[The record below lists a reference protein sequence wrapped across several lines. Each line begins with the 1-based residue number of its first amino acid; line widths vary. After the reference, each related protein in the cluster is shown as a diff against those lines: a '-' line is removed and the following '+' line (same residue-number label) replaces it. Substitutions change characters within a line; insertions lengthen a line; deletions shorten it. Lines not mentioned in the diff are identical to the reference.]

1 MRGGMQRTKDELT
14 KKQRNGGD
22 GEFGCSGRSGKG
34 ASGITSKKPKTLT
47 KEGD

>member
-1 MRGGMQRTKDELT
+1 MKGGMQRTKDELT

-22 GEFGCSGRSGKG
+22 GENGCSGRSGNG